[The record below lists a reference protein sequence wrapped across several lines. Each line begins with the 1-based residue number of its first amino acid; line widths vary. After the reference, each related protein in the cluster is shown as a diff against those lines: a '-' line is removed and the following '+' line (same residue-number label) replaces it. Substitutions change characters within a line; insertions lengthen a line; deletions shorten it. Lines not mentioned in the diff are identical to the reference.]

1 MHRYLT
7 GRSHRIKINNF
18 YNLWKL
24 IKHEVPHSLSFSPTL
39 FIVFLCDM
47 FFMIDTTDI
56 ASYANNNNPYRLAK
70 NQSDLKSKLQKASV
84 KLPNVSM
91 KMA

>member
-1 MHRYLT
+1 
-7 GRSHRIKINNF
+7 
-18 YNLWKL
+18 
-24 IKHEVPHSLSFSPTL
+24 
-39 FIVFLCDM
+39 
-47 FFMIDTTDI
+47 MIDTTDI